1 MLTTEEGNTGTEVG
15 TKLRRQKQ
23 TLVSTCENTGSAN
36 TVNLTSVLARPMLLT
51 VYTCTILKQF
61 TKYDNKD
68 IYTVLSG
75 LARME
80 TSGTI

>member
-1 MLTTEEGNTGTEVG
+1 MLLSFTTEEGNIGTEVE
-15 TKLRRQKQ
+15 Q